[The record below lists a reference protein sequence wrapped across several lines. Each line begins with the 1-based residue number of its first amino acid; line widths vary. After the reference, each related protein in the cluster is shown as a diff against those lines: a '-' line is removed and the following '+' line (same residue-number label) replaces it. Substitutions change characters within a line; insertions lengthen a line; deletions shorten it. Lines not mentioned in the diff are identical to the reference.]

1 MPLGLCMPEFSRSG
15 TIYAIEDTSAP
26 MFDRNKEIIDAV
38 LVLHDVIATMRFSAC
53 LPPKI

>member
-1 MPLGLCMPEFSRSG
+1 MPLGLWMPEFSRSG